1 MEESIAARKAVAKA
15 TVMHSTQGRPPLAR
29 ELRIALA
36 VILSGGLLGFLAS
49 AAFPYG
55 WLIAYPIAGLAL
67 GALLAVWI
75 VWPWEDPGDWRSRF
89 WQFIPEAP
97 RGRIAEL
104 DALRGLAVTMVCGR
118 HVWSS
123 SPVFVWGWSGVD
135 LFFVL
140 SGYLITDIILQNG
153 REPGF
158 LRAFYARRTL
168 RIWPIYYLTLFAV
181 ALFAP
186 GLSRSRG
193 WVETGFGY
201 YLTYTQNIFD
211 QRIPGESLYKSW
223 YGPTWSLAL
232 EEQFYLLWPML
243 VLWIPRRGLPLL
255 IAVWIVGA
263 CGMRGQ
269 GAEPATLH
277 DRGDGLA
284 LGGLLAWLL
293 ADREHWRGRLG
304 KYRVGFGL
312 VALTALLLLVM
323 LTASR
328 GRKVLEYPPEPLSLV
343 LLLFDLLYFGAIGF
357 CVCSAGHPAL
367 APLRNRWIVGLG
379 VISYGVYLYHAPI
392 IRVVEEFARRFGIGH
407 RLELDLAK
415 LALPVLT
422 AAVSW
427 KLIEQPI
434 LALKKRF
441 AYARNARVERAPG

>member
-1 MEESIAARKAVAKA
+1 VAKA

-36 VILSGGLLGFLAS
+36 VILSGGLLGFLTS

-55 WLIAYPIAGLAL
+55 WLIAYPIAGLGL

-75 VWPWEDPGDWRSRF
+75 LWPWEDPGDWRSRF
-89 WQFIPEAP
+89 WQRMPEAP

-104 DALRGLAVTMVCGR
+104 DALRGLAVTMVCGC
-118 HVWSS
+118 HVWPS
-123 SPVFVWGWSGVD
+123 SPLFMWGWSGVD

-140 SGYLITDIILQNG
+140 SGYLITDIILKNG

-181 ALFAP
+181 VLFAP

-193 WVETGFGY
+193 WVETGLAY
-201 YLTYTQNIFD
+201 YLTYTQNVFD
-211 QRIPGESLYKSW
+211 HRIPGESLYKSW

-243 VLWIPRRGLPLL
+243 VLLIPRRGLPLL

-263 CGMRGQ
+263 CGTRGR
-269 GAEPATLH
+269 GAELMTLH
-277 DRGDGLA
+277 GRGDGLA

-293 ADREHWRGRLG
+293 FDRAHWRARLG
-304 KYRVGFGL
+304 KYRVGFAL
-312 VALTALLLLVM
+312 VALAALLLLV
-323 LTASR
+323 LLVLSR
-328 GRKVLEYPPEPLSLV
+328 GRNVLGYPPEPSSLV
-343 LLLFDLLYFGAIGF
+343 LLFFDLLYFGAIGL

-379 VISYGVYLYHAPI
+379 VISYGVYLYHSPM
-392 IRVVEEFARRFGIGH
+392 IRVVEEFQRRLGIGD
-407 RLELDLAK
+407 RIELDLAK
-415 LALPVLT
+415 LTLSVLT

-434 LALKKRF
+434 LALKARF
-441 AYARNARVERAPG
+441 AYARKGQVEGHPG